1 MTTSEFRRIGG
12 ELHCEGTPLE
22 TLAECFGTPLYVY
35 SERSIQKKFEQFD
48 KSFEGSDHLICF
60 AVKANS
66 NRAILRSLADMGA
79 GADVVSGGEIY
90 RAERAGID
98 PARMVYSGVGKSVA
112 EMEQAL
118 KAEILMFNIES
129 FSELKVLDEVA
140 GRVGKRARISLR
152 INPDVDPR
160 THPYVSTGLKTS
172 KFGIRFESVL
182 EGYERARELR
192 NIDVV
197 GVDCHI
203 GSQLSS
209 IDPFVEAVTRV
220 REVASTLRDRGF
232 DIRYL
237 DLGGGLGIT
246 YDRESPPPIEEFGSA
261 MRAVL
266 EGERAKIIVEPG
278 RSIVGNAGAL
288 LTRVLYTKKSEGKRF
303 AIVDAGMND
312 LMRPSIYGSFH
323 AIEQVVEKGREPE
336 ITDVVG
342 PVCESGDFLAKNREM
357 PALRAGDLIA
367 VMSAGAYCF
376 SMASTYNSRPLA
388 AEVMVK
394 GDRHA
399 LVRKRGSYEDL
410 VRGERDPEFS

>member
-1 MTTSEFRRIGG
+1 MMMSEFTRIGG
-12 ELHCEGTPLE
+12 ELCCEDTPLE
-22 TLAECFGTPLYVY
+22 KLAERFGTPLYVY
-35 SERSIQKKFEQFD
+35 SERSIRKSYEQFD
-48 KSFEGSDHLICF
+48 KGFDGTNHLICF

-66 NRAILRSLADMGA
+66 NRAVLRTLADLGA

-90 RAERAGID
+90 RAERAGIE
-98 PARMVYSGVGKSVA
+98 PSRMVYSGVGKSVA

-118 KAEILMFNIES
+118 RADILMFNIES

-140 GRVGKRARISLR
+140 GRAGKRARISLR

-172 KFGIRFESVL
+172 KFGIRLESVL
-182 EGYERARELR
+182 EGYERSRGLS

-220 REVASTLRDRGF
+220 KEIACTLRSSGF

-246 YDRESPPPIEEFGSA
+246 YDRESPTPIGEFCSA

-266 EGERAKIIVEPG
+266 EGESAKIIVEPG
-278 RSIVGNAGAL
+278 RSIVGNAGVL

-303 AIVDAGMND
+303 AIADAGMND

-342 PVCESGDFLAKNREM
+342 PICESGDFLAKNREM

-367 VMSAGAYCF
+367 VMSAGAYGF

-394 GDRHA
+394 GDRQA

-410 VRGERDPEFS
+410 VRGEEEPEFS